1 MEVIMNIEE
10 EILKIQNRNKEVE
23 FNKAWETSTLRK
35 FMICS
40 ITYLFIS
47 LTMYSLEIEKPLI
60 NAIIPTLGFFL
71 STLSLNF
78 AKKVWIKKHK

>member
-1 MEVIMNIEE
+1 MQIEE

-23 FNKAWETSTLRK
+23 LNKAWETSKLRK
-35 FMICS
+35 LMICT
-40 ITYLFIS
+40 ITYLFVS
-47 LTMYSLEIEKPLI
+47 LTMYSLQIEKPLI

-78 AKKVWIKKHK
+78 IKKLWIKKQK